1 MNLEKIKTVNM
12 LLDSN
17 VGNRV
22 VTVEFIKKDG
32 SLRKMQLMHSKSL
45 ERAVKGSAPEST
57 AKRKWTLTQ
66 AGMKTVEELTADKK
80 FQWRVI
86 NLNTVKRI
94 AVNGNVVTF
103 K

>member
-1 MNLEKIKTVNM
+1 MNA

-17 VGNRV
+17 VGNRI

-32 SLRKMQLMHSKSL
+32 SLRKMQLMRSNAL
-45 ERAVKGSAPEST
+45 ETSVKGTSPEAT
-57 AKRKWTLTQ
+57 DKRKWTLTQ

-80 FQWRVI
+80 FQWRVL
-86 NLNTVKRI
+86 NLNTVKRV

-103 K
+103 D